1 MFPGGNNQFE
11 PKIFYPK
18 AYFRRAN
25 RVYLGVNGMLLINN
39 VILVG
44 MLRKEINGKV
54 RTLEVWR

>member
-11 PKIFYPK
+11 PKIFYPE
-18 AYFRRAN
+18 ACFRPAN